1 MYDYSGS
8 QNSGPMTTPT
18 AVPPMQEELT
28 ALDSAIERLGK
39 HCEILEQR
47 IQPVLMP
54 ALPALP
60 ALNPT
65 PQAEPRAVIPPLVQE
80 LRARRE
86 QIERICAHVINLHE
100 RVGV

>member
-1 MYDYSGS
+1 MYDYAGS
-8 QNSGPMTTPT
+8 QTSGQTPT
-18 AVPPMQEELT
+18 AIPPMQEELT

-54 ALPALP
+54 ALPALNP
-60 ALNPT
+60 NPT
-65 PQAEPRAVIPPLVQE
+65 AEPRAVIPPLAQE
-80 LRARRE
+80 LRKRRE
-86 QIERICAHVINLHE
+86 QIELICAHVISLHE